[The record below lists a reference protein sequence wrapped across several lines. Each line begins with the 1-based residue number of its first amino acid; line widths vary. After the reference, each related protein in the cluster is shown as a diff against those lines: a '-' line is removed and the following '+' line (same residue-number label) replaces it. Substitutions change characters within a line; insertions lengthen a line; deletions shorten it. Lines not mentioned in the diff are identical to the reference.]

1 MTDRLHLASH
11 MQESIKKVAMPAK
24 PSSDMKA
31 RLMPLATVKKMQEDE
46 AKLLSNFVN
55 LLERAL
61 ELDPSKRLT
70 PKEALNVGGEA
81 MREPMLPRL
90 VP

>member
-1 MTDRLHLASH
+1 
-11 MQESIKKVAMPAK
+11 MPAK

-31 RLMPLATVKKMQEDE
+31 RLMPLATVRKMQEDE
-46 AKLLSNFVN
+46 VKLLSNFVN

-70 PKEALNVGGEA
+70 PKEALNHPFL
-81 MREPMLPRL
+81 R
-90 VP
+90 